1 MYSCARAFS
10 QLIDAES
17 ESDKVKVKDALR
29 VVAEA
34 RNSPALQRVLQTNTG
49 SEPDGRLQPILE
61 QLTYPR
67 TLQTRMRDGK
77 PASLPIR
84 GYPSG

>member
-1 MYSCARAFS
+1 MCSLLSS

-34 RNSPALQRVLQTNTG
+34 RNSPVLQRLLQTDVG
-49 SEPDGRLQPILE
+49 SEPDGRLQPISE
-61 QLTYPR
+61 QLTYSY
-67 TLQTRMRDGK
+67 TLQARTRDGK
-77 PASLPIR
+77 PSSLRIL
-84 GYPSG
+84 GYRSD